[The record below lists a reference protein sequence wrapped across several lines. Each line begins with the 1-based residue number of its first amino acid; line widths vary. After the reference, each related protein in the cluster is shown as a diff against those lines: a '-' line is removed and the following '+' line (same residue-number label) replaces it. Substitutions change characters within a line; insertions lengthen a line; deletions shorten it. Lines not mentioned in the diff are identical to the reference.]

1 MSYSNTHVVEDIF
14 AFCHTNS
21 LKLAVAESLTGGAL
35 SSALVSIPGA
45 SKVFLGS
52 VVAYQAEVKQNL
64 LGVDAQLIAEQGVVN
79 AQVAEQMASGVRSLM
94 ASQLNLD
101 DSRVVGIATTGVA
114 GPESQD
120 DVEPGVVFVAI
131 TSALNGLQVERL
143 QLHGSRDEIREQT
156 VVQALLKLR
165 EHFVI

>member
-1 MSYSNTHVVEDIF
+1 MSLNITHLVEDIF

-21 LKLAVAESLTGGAL
+21 LKIAVAESLTGGAL

-52 VVAYQAEVKQNL
+52 VVAYQPEVKQNL
-64 LGVDAQLIAEQGVVN
+64 LGVDAQLIADQGVVN

-120 DVEPGVVFVAI
+120 GADVGIAFVAI
-131 TSALNGLQVERL
+131 TSALNGLQIERL
-143 QLHGSRDEIREQT
+143 QLSGSRNEIREQT
-156 VVQALLKLR
+156 VTQALLKLR